1 MYKPGEF
8 EFGRLYNKL
17 CYEMPYHIPV
27 DKAMGD
33 RTDKDLEKFC
43 KLAEHYIET
52 GEDLI
57 AEEYD
62 LDTSYKIEYR
72 KFDGTFED

>member
-1 MYKPGEF
+1 MYTIED
-8 EFGRLYNKL
+8 FGRLYHKL
-17 CYEMPYHIPV
+17 VYEMPYHIPYEV
-27 DKAMGD
+27 VRKVGGD
-33 RTDKDLEKFC
+33 DYVNHFC